1 MSLRRRGPA
10 AANSEAYDAFAY
22 AYDQALG
29 NRFFSAVK
37 PLLRQLNEEYPA
49 EEKTHLDIAC
59 GTGHV
64 VRFFSDEGWTSVGV
78 DASLPMLHVASSRAR
93 SLVAGDYRALPFRG
107 SFARLTCL
115 YDSLNH
121 IKRHDEL
128 VTAFRSFAQLMNAGS
143 RLFFDVNHPEIYDEV
158 WGSTEPFVA
167 EGPDYMLEM
176 QTTYRRADGR
186 ARALV
191 SGWAMLRGRKVKIRE
206 VREQRSWSEHELIEV
221 LGDAGLELV
230 EVINFDPYREAEH
243 LGVSSVKMFF
253 VCRLAQK

>member
-1 MSLRRRGPA
+1 MSVRRRGTSAPD
-10 AANSEAYDAFAY
+10 SEAYDAFAY

-49 EEKTHLDIAC
+49 HEKTHLDIAC

-64 VRFFSDEGWTSVGV
+64 VKFFTDEGWQSSGV
-78 DASLPMLHVASSRAR
+78 DASLPMLNVASSRAKR
-93 SLVAGDYRALPFRG
+93 LAAGDYRALPFRG
-107 SFARLTCL
+107 TFGRLTCL

-121 IKRHDEL
+121 LKRRDEL
-128 VTAFRSFAQLMNAGS
+128 VSAFRSFSRLMDASS

-158 WGSTEPFVA
+158 WGSTDPFVA
-167 EGPDYMLEM
+167 EGPDYRLEM
-176 QTTYRRADGR
+176 ETSYRRADGR

-191 SGWAMLRGRKVKIRE
+191 AGWAMVNGRKVKIRE
-206 VREQRSWSEHELIEV
+206 VREQRAWSENELIEV

-243 LGVSSVKMFF
+243 LGVSSVKLFF
-253 VCRLAQK
+253 VCRLPQK